1 MIDAFAHFI
10 ADFHARA
17 AVAGTHEEYGAPL
30 QVWQPMAENFAQ
42 IRERMDGADQLA
54 SLVEVERWSHSAF
67 KELEPVLV
75 RRKEDG
81 FVRECHGDMHLRNLA
96 WIDESPVAFDGIEF
110 NPRLR
115 WIDVISEVAFLVM
128 DLQARGESM
137 QAQRFLN
144 GYLEQTGDYAGLRL
158 LPLYLVYRAM
168 VRAKVSAIRLV
179 QSEDGG
185 DERHELEAEFTHYLA
200 LARSYTCPA
209 APRLLI
215 TWGVSGSGKSSLS
228 QSLLEF
234 LPAIRV
240 RSDVERKRLY
250 GMAPLESGQAAHAE
264 GIYSEAATVRT
275 YERLRELACVVLEA
289 GYTVIVDATFLHRVQ
304 REPFERLAQDK
315 GVVYVILAF
324 HAGEQSLR
332 QRILRRRGDASDA
345 DLAVLEH
352 QLNVLAP
359 LSAGEQECC
368 IKIDTESP
376 FDPAALAQRIK
387 GVTRSG
393 FGS

>member
-1 MIDAFAHFI
+1 
-10 ADFHARA
+10 
-17 AVAGTHEEYGAPL
+17 
-30 QVWQPMAENFAQ
+30 
-42 IRERMDGADQLA
+42 
-54 SLVEVERWSHSAF
+54 
-67 KELEPVLV
+67 
-75 RRKEDG
+75 
-81 FVRECHGDMHLRNLA
+81 
-96 WIDESPVAFDGIEF
+96 
-110 NPRLR
+110 
-115 WIDVISEVAFLVM
+115 
-128 DLQARGESM
+128 
-137 QAQRFLN
+137 
-144 GYLEQTGDYAGLRL
+144 
-158 LPLYLVYRAM
+158 M